1 MAATELEVSRLRRM
15 VAEPTATTYSD
26 ISLRGYI
33 ERFPLMDSDGND
45 PSETDDWIPT
55 YDLNAAAAEIWQ
67 EKAAL
72 LSAKYDVS
80 VDTST
85 FHRSQAHDNAQKMA
99 RYYAARRSVSVI
111 ELQAEPHTSTADDD
125 EV

>member
-1 MAATELEVSRLRRM
+1 M

-26 ISLRGYI
+26 VSLREYI
-33 ERFPLMDSDGND
+33 ERFSLMDSDGND
-45 PSETDDWIPT
+45 PTEIDWIPT

-67 EKAAL
+67 EKAGMLA
-72 LSAKYDVS
+72 ANYDVT

-85 FHRSQAHDNAQKMA
+85 FNRSQAYENAQKMA
-99 RYYAARRSVSVI
+99 RHYAARRSMGMI
-111 ELQAEPHTSTADDD
+111 ELQAGYEATDPLSDG

>member
-26 ISLRGYI
+26 VSLREYI
-33 ERFPLMDSDGND
+33 ERFSLMDSDGND
-45 PSETDDWIPT
+45 PTEINWTPT

-67 EKAAL
+67 EKAGL
-72 LSAKYDVS
+72 LAANYDVT

-85 FHRSQAHDNAQKMA
+85 FNRSQAHDNAQKMA
-99 RYYAARRSVSVI
+99 RYYAARRSMGMI
-111 ELQAEPHTSTADDD
+111 ELQAEPHVATDPLDD